1 MKGFNA
7 NKTLARLR
15 ERYSNNPSDPFN
27 YEDANFQGLVKSVE
41 GWRLKDRHLHIS
53 HCMNVPDF
61 IFPKYLSKNDTVKA
75 QIRKEGEDYGI
86 PQWAW
91 DDARTLAPCMTALNA
106 YDRMNGKASARD
118 IVIRNIDDFGDAVE
132 NVADHVFDRGV
143 VYFELRFSPFKRYG
157 SVEGILKATIE
168 ALEKSKNRHPKCDA
182 KIDLCFDRSN
192 ERYTPAKILEVMK
205 QVAAMDK
212 DIRGKI
218 SGLDISGQE
227 ILIPGDVFY
236 PTEDYHESYAIA
248 RDLGLKCLAHLG
260 DFRIYDDIK
269 TKKTCMDH
277 ITKADF
283 EVSVIER
290 YLDAFESAINGV
302 DLDRI
307 AHALA
312 AGYKIPEE
320 LTGQTDKEGRKYD
333 KRRINRLERR
343 MNDLRSIVKEKGII
357 IESCPGANLRSH
369 SVEDYRNH
377 PIHGWLNEGMPVY
390 LCVDATEYF
399 PTTLAREVVKVAIS
413 SPYGHGL
420 DIYRKA
426 VR

>member
-7 NKTLARLR
+7 SKALEILR
-15 ERYSNNPSDPFN
+15 KRYSDDPSALFN
-27 YEDANFQGLVKSVE
+27 YEDANFQGLVRFVE
-41 GWRLKDRHLHIS
+41 GWRPKDRHLHIS
-53 HCMNVPDF
+53 HCMNVSEF
-61 IFPKYLSKNDTVKA
+61 IVPKYLSKSDSEKR
-75 QIRKEGEDYGI
+75 QIRKKGKEYKI
-86 PQWAW
+86 PDWAW
-91 DDARTLAPCMTALNA
+91 DDARTLSPCMTALNA

-118 IVIRNIDDFGDAVE
+118 IVIRSIDDFGDAVKS
-132 NVADHVFDRGV
+132 VADHIFDRGV
-143 VYFELRFSPFKRYG
+143 SYFELRFSPFKRYG
-157 SVEGILKATIE
+157 GVEGILRSTIN
-168 ALEKSKNRHPKCDA
+168 ALEKSKDRHPRCDA

-192 ERYTPAKILEVMK
+192 ERYSPEKILEVMR

-212 DIRGKI
+212 EIRCRI

-227 ILIPGDVFY
+227 ILIPEDVFY
-236 PTEDYHESYAIA
+236 PTQDYHESYAIA

-260 DFRIYDDIK
+260 DFRIYDDLK
-269 TKKTCMDH
+269 TRKTCMDH

-283 EVSVIER
+283 EVSVIEK

-302 DLDRI
+302 SLDRI

-312 AGYKIPEE
+312 AGYRLPQE
-320 LTGQTDKEGRKYD
+320 LTGQIDKEGRVYD
-333 KRRINRLERR
+333 KRRINRLERK
-343 MNDLRSIVKEKGII
+343 MDDLRSIVKEKGII

-369 SVEDYRNH
+369 SVEDYRQH
-377 PIHGWLNEGMPVY
+377 PIHGWLDEGIPIY

-420 DIYRKA
+420 DIYRRT